1 MEAVKSVND
10 FKRFLEMNREKMYA
24 DAENAD
30 DISVDDEWMQE
41 NQWDEI
47 YKQGEKQ
54 DGNV

>member
-1 MEAVKSVND
+1 MEAVKSAND

-30 DISVDDEWMQE
+30 DILVDDEWMQE

-54 DGNV
+54 DGTV

>member
-54 DGNV
+54 DGTV

>member
-24 DAENAD
+24 DAENTD

>member
-30 DISVDDEWMQE
+30 EISVDDEWMQE

>member
-10 FKRFLEMNREKMYA
+10 FKGFLEMNREKMYA

-54 DGNV
+54 DGTV